1 MQQGNLFSSQVDD
14 GEETGKRKNCYR
26 LKTET
31 YNQIPTLK
39 KKKTQKKH
47 INQMPSVDLV

>member
-26 LKTET
+26 LKIET

-39 KKKTQKKH
+39 KKHKKH